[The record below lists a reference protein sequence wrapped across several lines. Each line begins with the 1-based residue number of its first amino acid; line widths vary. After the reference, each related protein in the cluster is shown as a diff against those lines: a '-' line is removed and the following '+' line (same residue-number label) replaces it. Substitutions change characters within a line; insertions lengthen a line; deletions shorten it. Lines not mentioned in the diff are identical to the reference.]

1 VALVSPVVQGF
12 ILIIT
17 VSVVLANLMADL
29 LLSRIDPRIRVE
41 GAR

>member
-1 VALVSPVVQGF
+1 
-12 ILIIT
+12 
-17 VSVVLANLMADL
+17 MADL